1 MTQYGSR
8 SREVKKKQ
16 VNETLLEL
24 TPRKAIRVRKIKGL
38 VEFQLVF
45 RRNHYCAK
53 ENSHSGFGIISTD
66 D

>member
-45 RRNHYCAK
+45 EEKSLLCKRKQSFWLWNNIYW
-53 ENSHSGFGIISTD
+53 
-66 D
+66 